1 MNWELIKELEDRYF
15 APVYQKMPI
24 AIVRGSGASVWDV
37 NGREYVDCMGG
48 YGAALVGHCNPKVV
62 EAIKRQA
69 ERLITCHGSIYNDV
83 RATLLEKLI
92 SIAPKGLD
100 RVYLANSGAE
110 AVECALKL
118 AVKYT
123 GKSEII
129 AMTGSFHGK
138 TIGALSA
145 TWNPKYREVY
155 SALLTN
161 VKFAPFGNLE
171 KVEELV
177 NNNTAAIIIE
187 PIQGEGGIHV
197 APDSFLQGLRELCDR
212 KNVVLIFDEI
222 QSGFGRTGKMWCAQ
236 HWNVEP
242 DVMCVAKGIGGGF
255 PIGATL
261 AKGEIMSVFKPGD
274 HTSTFGGNP
283 LACAATSATI
293 DYLLENNLVE
303 RAARLGSIFK
313 SGLEEL
319 AKKHKIVREVR
330 GLGLMLGLESR
341 FDVKDILLN
350 GIREGVLL
358 LYAGRNVLRFL
369 PPLVI
374 REEQIKFTLDVLDR
388 LLGEE
393 ERVRG
398 L

>member
-1 MNWELIKELEDRYF
+1 MNRLNWELIKELEDRYF

-48 YGAALVGHCNPKVV
+48 YGVALVGHCNPKVV

-177 NNNTAAIIIE
+177 NNNTAAIIVE

-358 LYAGRNVLRFL
+358 LYAGRNVLR
-369 PPLVI
+369 
-374 REEQIKFTLDVLDR
+374 
-388 LLGEE
+388 
-393 ERVRG
+393 
-398 L
+398 